1 MKKGKTVTDTNGHIE
16 SSETIRNLK
25 CTLTPDETRIYG
37 QDLAKENASR
47 DEAEERKK
55 EIDAQLKAEIESHS
69 TKALS
74 LARKINNGYEYRDVK
89 CEIIHDYREGTVT
102 TTRLD
107 TKENV
112 EHRVMTAEERQTK
125 MELQEAP

>member
-1 MKKGKTVTDTNGHIE
+1 MNEDQDFETV
-16 SSETIRNLK
+16 ETVKNLK
-25 CTLTPDETRIYG
+25 CVLSPDEVRVYG

-47 DEAEERKK
+47 DESEERKK

-89 CEIIHDYREGTVT
+89 CHELKDYRRGIVT
-102 TTRLD
+102 IMRQD
-107 TKENV
+107 TNEIV
-112 EHRVMTAEERQTK
+112 SERAMTAEERQVK
-125 MELQEAP
+125 IKL